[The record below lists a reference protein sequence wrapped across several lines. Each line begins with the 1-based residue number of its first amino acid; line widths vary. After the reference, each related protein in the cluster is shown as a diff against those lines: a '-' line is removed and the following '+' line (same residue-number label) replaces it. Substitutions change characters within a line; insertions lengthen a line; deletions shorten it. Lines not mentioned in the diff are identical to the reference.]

1 MLFFRAGGLMKDE
14 WLENLLKHPENRV
27 RLSLFMKI
35 IQIVIGAWILLWIL
49 LFLILFLKN
58 TL

>member
-1 MLFFRAGGLMKDE
+1 MKDE
-14 WLENLLKHPENRV
+14 WLENLLKNPENRV
-27 RLSLFMKI
+27 KLSLFMKI
-35 IQIVIGAWILLWIL
+35 IQIVIGAWILLGIL